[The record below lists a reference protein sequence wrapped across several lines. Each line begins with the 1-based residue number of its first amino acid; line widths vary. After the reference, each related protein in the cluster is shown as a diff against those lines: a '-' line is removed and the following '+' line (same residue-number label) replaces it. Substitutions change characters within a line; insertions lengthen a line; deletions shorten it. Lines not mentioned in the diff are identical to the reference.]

1 VQRKLDFST
10 LTGIL
15 SGFIL
20 IMYAIYNGGTLRTY
34 LNFNSFL
41 ITLGGTIAATIA
53 NYPFSKIAGLS
64 KVLRVA
70 FTEKSIEADD
80 VIGTIIN
87 LAETARREGL
97 LALED
102 AAYQLED
109 DFMQKGILLIV
120 DGTDP
125 ELVRNIMETELVF
138 LEERHG
144 EGQGIFE
151 TMGTFAPAFGLLG
164 TVIGLINMLTQLDNP
179 DTIGSGMAVALITT
193 FYGSLLANMLFLP
206 LAGKLKVRSSE
217 EILIK
222 EVMIEGMLSIQ
233 AGENPRIIEEKL
245 KAFLAPA
252 IRNGMS
258 LNKNVESGEDLAWQ
272 QQTARL

>member
-1 VQRKLDFST
+1 MRRRVDYST
-10 LTGIL
+10 LVGVFSGIVM
-15 SGFIL
+15 IT
-20 IMYAIYNGGTLRTY
+20 YAIYNGGTIRTY
-34 LNFNSFL
+34 LNLNSFL
-41 ITLGGTIAATIA
+41 ITFGGTLAATIA
-53 NYPFSKIAGLS
+53 NYPFAKISGLI
-64 KVLRVA
+64 KVLKVA
-70 FTEKSIEADD
+70 FTEKLMEPSE
-80 VIGTIIN
+80 VIRTIIN

-102 AAYQLED
+102 AAYQLKDE
-109 DFMQKGILLIV
+109 FLQKGILLIV
-120 DGTDP
+120 DGADP
-125 ELVRNIMETELVF
+125 ELVRNIMETELAF

-179 DTIGSGMAVALITT
+179 DTIGAGMAVALVTT
-193 FYGSLLANMLFLP
+193 FYGSFLANVVFLP

-252 IRNGMS
+252 LRNDMNS
-258 LNKNVESGEDLAWQ
+258 NKNAESGEDLGWQ
-272 QQTARL
+272 HQTAQQ